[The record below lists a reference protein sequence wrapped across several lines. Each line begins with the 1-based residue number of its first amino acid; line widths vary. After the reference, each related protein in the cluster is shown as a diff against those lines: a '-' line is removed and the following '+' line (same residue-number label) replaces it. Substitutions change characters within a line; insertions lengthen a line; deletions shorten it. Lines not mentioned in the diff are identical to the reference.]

1 MQHAR
6 GEPGRL
12 AAGEHDALAG
22 PADRRRHPRL
32 GGQVGERHALGARE
46 RVVDRQR
53 RVEHVGH
60 ERDAREAGVVGLRR
74 ARALHR
80 HGDVELAPGE
90 AEERLGRLGV
100 GDEHRHAG
108 RALPQAHRGRDD
120 EPADRGRERADAH
133 LADLAGGVRV
143 EVRAQQLELGE
154 DGVGVAEQDAG
165 GGREADAAAVGLDE
179 LLADL
184 ALERGDLL
192 GDGRGGEVE
201 RVGGGRDRAAVGEL
215 AQGAQAAQVDHQA
228 QLTGRRQD
236 IHSLLPIAG
245 RTLRSVPTRHM
256 LLAAAVATVWGVNFV
271 VIHVGLGS
279 FPPLLFAALRFVLM
293 AFPAVFLVRRP
304 QVPAR
309 WVIGVGAFIGA
320 GQFGL
325 LFVAMDEGM
334 PAGLASLVLQLQAV
348 FTIVLAV
355 ALLGERLRPA
365 QALGAGIAF
374 GGIALIGA
382 GRAEGVPLLAVAL
395 CVAAAASWGAG
406 NICTRVAQAPDAVAL
421 LVWSSLVPPLPL
433 LGLSLDFEG
442 PDATGDAFATLDPG
456 GVLALLYVVVLST
469 AFGFGV
475 WTWLL
480 RQHPASKVAPFTLL
494 VPVVGIAAAWI
505 ALGEVPTVAEMAGAV
520 VVLAGLA
527 LTTNAV
533 RVRRVRPAVAAP
545 EGARAP

>member
-1 MQHAR
+1 MV
-6 GEPGRL
+6 
-12 AAGEHDALAG
+12 D
-22 PADRRRHPRL
+22 
-32 GGQVGERHALGARE
+32 RE
-46 RVVDRQR
+46 RG
-53 RVEHVGH
+53 VEHVGH
-60 ERDAREAGVVGLRR
+60 ERDAGEARVVGLWRGRR
-74 ARALHR
+74 LHR
-80 HGDVELAPGE
+80 DGDVELVARE

-100 GDEHRHAG
+100 GDEDRHAG
-108 RALPQAHRGRDD
+108 RSLAQPHGGGDD
-120 EPADRGRERADAH
+120 EPADRGGERADAH
-133 LADLAGGVRV
+133 LAHLAGGVRV
-143 EVRAQQLELGE
+143 EVGAQHLHLREE
-154 DGVGVAEQDAG
+154 RVGVAEQHAG
-165 GGREADAAAVGLDE
+165 GGREADAAAVGLDQR
-179 LLADL
+179 LADL
-184 ALERGDLL
+184 ALERGELL
-192 GDGRGGEVE
+192 GDGGGGEVQ
-201 RVGGGRDRAAVGEL
+201 RVGGGGDRAAVGEL

-236 IHSLLPIAG
+236 IHSLLPVAD
-245 RTLRSVPTRHM
+245 RTLLGVPTRHM
-256 LLAAAVATVWGVNFV
+256 ALAAAVAVVWGVNFV

-293 AFPAVFLVRRP
+293 AFPAVFLVARP
-304 QVPAR
+304 RVPAR

-325 LFVAMDEGM
+325 LFVAMDAGM

-406 NICTRVAQAPDAVAL
+406 NICARVAQAPDAFAL

-433 LGLSLDFEG
+433 LALSLGFEG
-442 PDATGDAFATLDPG
+442 PAEIGDAFATLDPG

-505 ALGEVPTVAEMAGAV
+505 ALGEVPTAAEMAGAV

-533 RVRRVRPAVAAP
+533 RVRRVRAAVAAP
-545 EGARAP
+545 EGASAP